1 MGPIDYSID
10 VATPFASALQGYQA
24 GAAIRNDQ
32 QQQQQQQ
39 AEAQARQQMQSD
51 LYALSSNKNA
61 TGADYASVM
70 TKYPQL
76 SEQLTKSWS
85 ALDGA
90 QRQSKLQQGTQA
102 YAAILSGK
110 PEVAET
116 LFRERA
122 VAARNSGMEDAAKQS
137 ETMAD
142 LIKLHPESARTSIA
156 LSLAAEMGPDK
167 FATTFSQLGSEQRAE
182 DLAPAALSEANAK
195 ASSAATAAKFA
206 ESKAVQD
213 LRMGDEQIKKWAADT
228 EISRMNTKIA
238 AMNAAT
244 ARESNAVKLEELRL
258 KRDEA
263 ITARDDK
270 LRGKVA
276 EVDSARS
283 TIDNTINTIDKLFNN
298 PAWKDVVGSF
308 EGRMPE
314 SASMMDDKE
323 SDAIATINTIGSQV
337 FLSAVKGAGSMTG
350 LTEKEGDK
358 LQNSLASMGRA
369 QSEEA
374 FETNAREAQRLLLKA
389 RKNLVIKYGIPDTTP
404 DTPQAG
410 VNAGE
415 IDALLKKYGGK

>member
-1 MGPIDYSID
+1 MGPIDYSLD
-10 VATPFASALQGYQA
+10 VATPFASALEGYKA

-39 AEAQARQQMQSD
+39 AEAQAKLRMQSD
-51 LYALSSNKNA
+51 LHALSSNKSA

-76 SEQLTKSWS
+76 SEELSRSWS

-122 VAARNSGMEDAAKQS
+122 GAARNSGMEDVAKQS

-142 LIKLHPESARTSIA
+142 LIKLHPETARTSIA

-167 FATTFSQLGSEQRAE
+167 FATTFGQLGAEQRAD
-182 DLAPAALSEANAK
+182 DLAPAALTEANSK

-206 ESKAVQD
+206 DSKAVQD

-228 EISRMNTKIA
+228 EIARMNTRIA

-263 ITARDDK
+263 IQARDDK

-283 TIDNTINTIDKLFNN
+283 TIDNMLNTADRVLKT
-298 PAWKDVVGSF
+298 PKGVVGSAA
-308 EGRMPE
+308 GPVSSRMPTMSQDTADFE
-314 SASMMDDKE
+314 ALID
-323 SDAIATINTIGSQV
+323 TLGSQA
-337 FLSAVKGAGSMTG
+337 FMAQIPALKGMGALSNA
-350 LTEKEGDK
+350 EGEK
-358 LQNSLASMGRA
+358 LQAALQNFSLK
-369 QSEEA
+369 QSPERLLA
-374 FETNAREAQRLLLKA
+374 NVKEAQRLMLKA
-389 RKNLVIKYGIPDTTP
+389 RKMVGEKYGAPESTP
-404 DTPQAG
+404 DTPEAG
-410 VNAGE
+410 GSAGD
-415 IDALLKKYGGK
+415 IDALLQKYGGK